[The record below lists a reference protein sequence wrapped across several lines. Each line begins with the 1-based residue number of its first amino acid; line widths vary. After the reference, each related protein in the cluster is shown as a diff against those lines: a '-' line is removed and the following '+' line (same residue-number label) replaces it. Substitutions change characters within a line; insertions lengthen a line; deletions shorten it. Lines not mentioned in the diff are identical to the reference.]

1 MGVRIDGSND
11 VVSAVDGT
19 LTVDGLSL
27 NVAGI
32 ITASGGF
39 KVGSAVTISSNGNA
53 TFSGITTFG
62 DSVHTGIGV
71 SVGIGTDIPE
81 HALVVRDTGLARL
94 RIRND
99 TASSENYASLNLKT
113 AGFDNGW
120 SVYSEFKSS
129 DADNYLKIFKGD
141 GTATHMY
148 FQDPN
153 EVGIRS
159 AFYHVDANGADQGDS
174 CFGFIANTANPG
186 FKVKSGGTERFRVTS
201 GGLVGVNV
209 IPTQQKLTIDLD
221 NSGTTAASFDGINIC
236 NTDSTTNN
244 GAAIVFGQAIAGNS
258 YARIGVIHSDRSGG
272 SEDQDIFFGTLGG
285 GSYAERVRIA
295 STGQFRIG
303 SFGAPSNKNTVTPLA
318 HVDGSGVNGG
328 LQVNRH
334 TSVGGGGA
342 QLILSGTRGA
352 SITGHTV
359 LQNDDGIGTVVFAGS
374 DGGEFVTGAEIQAV
388 VDADP
393 GDDDMPGRIV
403 FKTTADGASGPTERL
418 RISRTGHVSIGTT
431 SNAYTDALFQVNT
444 SLGNNYFTTNAHLLL
459 QNKNDSTTT
468 YWNVAPRDDGNLTF
482 GNGTPGSSG
491 VVVDRFVTIEKSSG
505 SLVVGKTASGV
516 ANNGGE
522 LRDGD
527 SDYALVGTSNA
538 HTVMILNRNTS
549 DGNLVIFRQA
559 NSQEGTI
566 SVSGSTVTYGQFCGS
581 HWGRLEDNSKSEIL
595 PGTIL
600 ETINKAVEWKV
611 IEFTV
616 DGVQKRQAYN
626 GSAENGDSVTVEYEG
641 VSYTGTVADEV
652 PDSDALNK
660 HVCVKVSDTAAS
672 KAVFGVFLG
681 WDTDEE
687 EGIIG
692 VWNDMNIAA
701 LGNYF
706 IRIKSGQS
714 LEIGDLIESDGTG
727 CGVVQSDDIIR
738 SKTVAKVTSTTPQK
752 VYTDGSFLVTCVL
765 YSG

>member
-186 FKVKSGGTERFRVTS
+186 FKVKSGGTERFRIASDGSVGIGTDNPNRLLHLQAASSTAYSGGSDTADYNFLKIENTTNDKSAGVFFQIGSNGEAAITATEVADGATDIAFQNRGGGVRSEKLRITS
-201 GGLVGVNV
+201 GGNL
-209 IPTQQKLTIDLD
+209 
-221 NSGTTAASFDGINIC
+221 
-236 NTDSTTNN
+236 
-244 GAAIVFGQAIAGNS
+244 
-258 YARIGVIHSDRSGG
+258 
-272 SEDQDIFFGTLGG
+272 
-285 GSYAERVRIA
+285 RV
-295 STGQFRIG
+295 G

-328 LQVNRH
+328 FQINRH

-359 LQNDDGIGTVVFAGS
+359 LQDDDGIGTLVFAGS

-388 VDADP
+388 VDGTP
-393 GDDDMPGRIV
+393 GDDDLPTELIFKTNSGGASPTNAMRIDPNQKLLIGGTSARTKWNNSTVNAGLLQVERAGNANAAGICVIANSGTTNNDSALSAAARLLLGRTRGTTVGSNTGIANGDVLGDVSFQGMDGEDFVEAASIQGFVDGSPGSNDMPGRLS
-403 FKTTADGASGPTERL
+403 FFTTEDAAAAGTERMRL
-418 RISRTGHVSIGTT
+418 NKTGQLLIGADFSTATASTSVQFRVRNGLGGHIAEFNRTDNVDANNRDMMVFRRGSAGSVGSITC
-431 SNAYTDALFQVNT
+431 SNSATAFNT
-444 SLGNNYFTTNAHLLL
+444 SSDYRL
-459 QNKNDSTTT
+459 KE
-468 YWNVAPRDDGNLTF
+468 NVAL
-482 GNGTPGSSG
+482 
-491 VVVDRFVTIEKSSG
+491 I
-505 SLVVGKTASGV
+505 
-516 ANNGGE
+516 
-522 LRDGD
+522 
-527 SDYALVGTSNA
+527 
-538 HTVMILNRNTS
+538 S
-549 DGNLVIFRQA
+549 DGITRVKQLKPSRFNFIVNPGIMVDGFIA
-559 NSQEGTI
+559 HEAATVVPE
-566 SVSGSTVTYGQFCGS
+566 SVSGTHNEVDSENNPVYQGIDQ
-581 HWGRLEDNSKSEIL
+581 SKLVPLLTAALQEAI
-595 PGTIL
+595 TKIETL
-600 ETINKAVEWKV
+600 ETKV
-611 IEFTV
+611 
-616 DGVQKRQAYN
+616 
-626 GSAENGDSVTVEYEG
+626 
-641 VSYTGTVADEV
+641 
-652 PDSDALNK
+652 
-660 HVCVKVSDTAAS
+660 
-672 KAVFGVFLG
+672 
-681 WDTDEE
+681 
-687 EGIIG
+687 
-692 VWNDMNIAA
+692 AA
-701 LGNYF
+701 LEG
-706 IRIKSGQS
+706 G
-714 LEIGDLIESDGTG
+714 
-727 CGVVQSDDIIR
+727 
-738 SKTVAKVTSTTPQK
+738 
-752 VYTDGSFLVTCVL
+752 
-765 YSG
+765 

>member
-186 FKVKSGGTERFRVTS
+186 FKIKSGGTERLRIASDGSVGIGTDNPNRLLHLQAASSTAYSGGSDTADYNFLKIENTTNDKSAGVFFQIGSNGEAAITATEVADGATDIAFQNRGGGVRSEKLRITS
-201 GGLVGVNV
+201 GGNL
-209 IPTQQKLTIDLD
+209 
-221 NSGTTAASFDGINIC
+221 
-236 NTDSTTNN
+236 
-244 GAAIVFGQAIAGNS
+244 
-258 YARIGVIHSDRSGG
+258 
-272 SEDQDIFFGTLGG
+272 
-285 GSYAERVRIA
+285 RV
-295 STGQFRIG
+295 G

-328 LQVNRH
+328 FQINRH

-359 LQNDDGIGTVVFAGS
+359 LQDDDGIGTLVFAGS

-388 VDADP
+388 VDGTP
-393 GDDDMPGRIV
+393 GDDDLPTELIFKTNSGGASPTNAMRIDPNQKLLIGGTSARTKWNNSTVNAGLLQVERAGNANAAGICVIANSGTTNNDSALSAAARLLLGRTRGTTVGSNTGIANGDVLGDVSFQGMDGEDFVEAASIQGFVDGSPGSNDMPGRLS
-403 FKTTADGASGPTERL
+403 FFTTEDAAAAGTERMRL
-418 RISRTGHVSIGTT
+418 NKTGQLLIGADFSTATASTSVQFRVRNGLGGHIAEFNRTDNVDANNRDMMVFRRGSAGSVGSITC
-431 SNAYTDALFQVNT
+431 SNSATAFNT
-444 SLGNNYFTTNAHLLL
+444 SSDYRL
-459 QNKNDSTTT
+459 KE
-468 YWNVAPRDDGNLTF
+468 NVAL
-482 GNGTPGSSG
+482 
-491 VVVDRFVTIEKSSG
+491 I
-505 SLVVGKTASGV
+505 
-516 ANNGGE
+516 
-522 LRDGD
+522 
-527 SDYALVGTSNA
+527 
-538 HTVMILNRNTS
+538 S
-549 DGNLVIFRQA
+549 DGITRVKQLKPSRFNFIVNPGIMVDGFIA
-559 NSQEGTI
+559 HEAATVVPE
-566 SVSGSTVTYGQFCGS
+566 SVSGTHNEVDSENNPVYQGIDQ
-581 HWGRLEDNSKSEIL
+581 SKLVPLLTAALQEAI
-595 PGTIL
+595 TKIETL
-600 ETINKAVEWKV
+600 ETKV
-611 IEFTV
+611 
-616 DGVQKRQAYN
+616 
-626 GSAENGDSVTVEYEG
+626 
-641 VSYTGTVADEV
+641 
-652 PDSDALNK
+652 
-660 HVCVKVSDTAAS
+660 
-672 KAVFGVFLG
+672 
-681 WDTDEE
+681 
-687 EGIIG
+687 
-692 VWNDMNIAA
+692 AA
-701 LGNYF
+701 LEG
-706 IRIKSGQS
+706 G
-714 LEIGDLIESDGTG
+714 
-727 CGVVQSDDIIR
+727 
-738 SKTVAKVTSTTPQK
+738 
-752 VYTDGSFLVTCVL
+752 
-765 YSG
+765 

>member
-62 DSVHTGIGV
+62 NSVHLGIGV
-71 SVGIGTDIPE
+71 SVGVGTDIPE

-244 GAAIVFGQAIAGNS
+244 GAAIVFGQAI
-258 YARIGVIHSDRSGG
+258 
-272 SEDQDIFFGTLGG
+272 
-285 GSYAERVRIA
+285 
-295 STGQFRIG
+295 
-303 SFGAPSNKNTVTPLA
+303 
-318 HVDGSGVNGG
+318 
-328 LQVNRH
+328 
-334 TSVGGGGA
+334 
-342 QLILSGTRGA
+342 
-352 SITGHTV
+352 
-359 LQNDDGIGTVVFAGS
+359 
-374 DGGEFVTGAEIQAV
+374 
-388 VDADP
+388 
-393 GDDDMPGRIV
+393 
-403 FKTTADGASGPTERL
+403 
-418 RISRTGHVSIGTT
+418 
-431 SNAYTDALFQVNT
+431 
-444 SLGNNYFTTNAHLLL
+444 
-459 QNKNDSTTT
+459 
-468 YWNVAPRDDGNLTF
+468 
-482 GNGTPGSSG
+482 
-491 VVVDRFVTIEKSSG
+491 
-505 SLVVGKTASGV
+505 
-516 ANNGGE
+516 
-522 LRDGD
+522 
-527 SDYALVGTSNA
+527 
-538 HTVMILNRNTS
+538 
-549 DGNLVIFRQA
+549 
-559 NSQEGTI
+559 
-566 SVSGSTVTYGQFCGS
+566 
-581 HWGRLEDNSKSEIL
+581 
-595 PGTIL
+595 
-600 ETINKAVEWKV
+600 
-611 IEFTV
+611 
-616 DGVQKRQAYN
+616 
-626 GSAENGDSVTVEYEG
+626 
-641 VSYTGTVADEV
+641 
-652 PDSDALNK
+652 
-660 HVCVKVSDTAAS
+660 
-672 KAVFGVFLG
+672 
-681 WDTDEE
+681 
-687 EGIIG
+687 
-692 VWNDMNIAA
+692 
-701 LGNYF
+701 
-706 IRIKSGQS
+706 
-714 LEIGDLIESDGTG
+714 
-727 CGVVQSDDIIR
+727 
-738 SKTVAKVTSTTPQK
+738 
-752 VYTDGSFLVTCVL
+752 
-765 YSG
+765 

>member
-186 FKVKSGGTERFRVTS
+186 FKVKSGGTERFRIASDGSVGIGTDNPNRLLHLQAASSTAYSGGSDTADYNFLKIENTTNDKSAGVFFQIGSNGEAAITATEVADGATDIAFQNRGGGVRSEKLRITS
-201 GGLVGVNV
+201 GGNL
-209 IPTQQKLTIDLD
+209 
-221 NSGTTAASFDGINIC
+221 
-236 NTDSTTNN
+236 
-244 GAAIVFGQAIAGNS
+244 
-258 YARIGVIHSDRSGG
+258 
-272 SEDQDIFFGTLGG
+272 
-285 GSYAERVRIA
+285 RV
-295 STGQFRIG
+295 G

-328 LQVNRH
+328 FQINRH

-359 LQNDDGIGTVVFAGS
+359 LQDNDGIGTLVFAGS

-388 VDADP
+388 VDGTP
-393 GDDDMPGRIV
+393 GDDDLPTELIFKTNSGGASPTNAMRIDPNQKLLIGGTSARTKWNNSTVNAGLLQVERAGNANAAGICVIANSGTTNNDSALSAAARLLLGRTRGTTVGSNTGIANGDVLGDVSFQGMDGEDFVEAASIQGFVDGSPGSNDMPGRLS
-403 FKTTADGASGPTERL
+403 FFTTEDAAAAGTERMRL
-418 RISRTGHVSIGTT
+418 NKTGQLLIGADFSTATASTSVQFRVRNGLGGHIAEFNRTDNVDANNRDMMVFRRGSAGSVGSITC
-431 SNAYTDALFQVNT
+431 SNSATAFNT
-444 SLGNNYFTTNAHLLL
+444 SSDYRL
-459 QNKNDSTTT
+459 KE
-468 YWNVAPRDDGNLTF
+468 NVAL
-482 GNGTPGSSG
+482 
-491 VVVDRFVTIEKSSG
+491 I
-505 SLVVGKTASGV
+505 
-516 ANNGGE
+516 
-522 LRDGD
+522 
-527 SDYALVGTSNA
+527 
-538 HTVMILNRNTS
+538 S
-549 DGNLVIFRQA
+549 DGITRVKQLKPSRFNFIVNPGIMVDGFIA
-559 NSQEGTI
+559 HEAATVVPE
-566 SVSGSTVTYGQFCGS
+566 SVSGTHNEVDSENNPVYQGIDQ
-581 HWGRLEDNSKSEIL
+581 SKLVPLLTAALQEAI
-595 PGTIL
+595 TKIETL
-600 ETINKAVEWKV
+600 ETKV
-611 IEFTV
+611 
-616 DGVQKRQAYN
+616 
-626 GSAENGDSVTVEYEG
+626 
-641 VSYTGTVADEV
+641 
-652 PDSDALNK
+652 
-660 HVCVKVSDTAAS
+660 
-672 KAVFGVFLG
+672 
-681 WDTDEE
+681 
-687 EGIIG
+687 
-692 VWNDMNIAA
+692 AA
-701 LGNYF
+701 LEG
-706 IRIKSGQS
+706 G
-714 LEIGDLIESDGTG
+714 
-727 CGVVQSDDIIR
+727 
-738 SKTVAKVTSTTPQK
+738 
-752 VYTDGSFLVTCVL
+752 
-765 YSG
+765 